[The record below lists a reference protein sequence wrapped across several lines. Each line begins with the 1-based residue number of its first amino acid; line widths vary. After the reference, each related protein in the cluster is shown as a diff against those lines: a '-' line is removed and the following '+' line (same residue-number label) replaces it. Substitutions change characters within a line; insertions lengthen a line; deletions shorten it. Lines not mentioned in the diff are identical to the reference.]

1 MTDNNEAQTLGTAS
15 CMAAGT
21 DAGMVKDMAAGK
33 RVAVIGGGLA
43 GCECAHALA
52 RAGASVRVFEMR
64 PDKSSPAHTGG
75 DLAELVCSNSLRSDE
90 LTTAIGILKMEM
102 RELDSLVMRAADE
115 TRIPA
120 GKALAVDRERFA
132 RFVTAQLEAME
143 NVEIVRAE
151 VQSLDAP
158 ELSGFDAV
166 VIAAGPLASDAL
178 AASLAEATTTEGGKR
193 LYFYDAIAPIVSR
206 ESVDLDIAFWGS
218 RYRPEEDDYLNC
230 PMTEAQYDAFLA
242 ALMAAEKVAPH
253 EFEKAIHF
261 EGCLPVEEMA
271 ERGRLTLCFGPLKP
285 VGLPNPRTGEEAF
298 AVVQLRAENQEKTA
312 FNLVGFQTKLKY
324 PEQQRVFSM
333 IPGLERAEFLRLGS
347 IHRNTYVDAPS
358 VLTPELEL
366 KGRPG
371 VFLAGQITGVEGY
384 LESAAC
390 GLWAGRMLAHK
401 LAGRVLPPPPVTS
414 ALGALLGH
422 LRTPPVKSFQ
432 PSNAHFGLMP
442 ELNRRAGK
450 KIRKELY
457 GQRARDAFA
466 EWLAGVGL
474 AGAAQA
480 QEE

>member
-1 MTDNNEAQTLGTAS
+1 MPDNNV
-15 CMAAGT
+15 
-21 DAGMVKDMAAGK
+21 GMTSGK
-33 RVAVIGGGLA
+33 RVAIIGGGLA
-43 GCECAHALA
+43 GCECALALA
-52 RAGASVRVFEMR
+52 KAGVFVRLFEMR
-64 PDKSSPAHTGG
+64 PEKSSPAHTGA

-102 RELDSLVMRAADE
+102 RELGSLVMQAADA

-120 GKALAVDRERFA
+120 GKALAVDRAGFA
-132 RFVTAQLEAME
+132 RFVTEQIEAQPNIE
-143 NVEIVRAE
+143 VVRQE

-158 ELSGFDAV
+158 ELLGFDAV
-166 VIAAGPLASDAL
+166 VVAAGPLASDAL
-178 AASLAEATTTEGGKR
+178 AASLAQATTIEGGQR
-193 LYFYDAIAPIVSR
+193 LYFYDAIAPIISR
-206 ESVDLDIAFWGS
+206 DSVNLDIAFWGS

-230 PMTEAQYDAFLA
+230 PMTEAQYDAFLE

-253 EFEKAIHF
+253 DFEKEIHF

-298 AVVQLRAENQEKTA
+298 AVVQLRAENAEKTA

-324 PEQQRVFSM
+324 PEQERVFRM
-333 IPGLERAEFLRLGS
+333 IPGLENVEFLRLGS
-347 IHRNTYVDAPS
+347 IHRNTFVDAPA
-358 VLTPELEL
+358 VLNEELAL
-366 KGRPG
+366 KSRPG
-371 VFLAGQITGVEGY
+371 VHLAGQITGVEGY

-390 GLWAGRMLAHK
+390 GLWVGLLLAAK
-401 LAGRVLPPPPVTS
+401 LNTGGSLTPPPNIT

-422 LRTPPVKSFQ
+422 LRATPPKRFQ

-457 GQRARDAFA
+457 GQRAREAFA
-466 EWLAGVGL
+466 AWLAER
-474 AGAAQA
+474 AG
-480 QEE
+480 